1 MCVAEPIQ
9 VCRAGGPIEVL
20 GINLREVYG
29 NLSSDAVCH
38 WNNNMLNL

>member
-1 MCVAEPIQ
+1 MSVAEPLQ
-9 VCRAGGPIEVL
+9 TYRAGGPNGVL

-38 WNNNMLNL
+38 